1 MWPEFK
7 LSRVAALFFFITISI
22 AQSINVWAQTPQ
34 EIAKNT
40 FPSVVL
46 LVMQDANGQPVSL
59 SSGFFVLDGVVASNY
74 HVVEGAS
81 RGYVKVVGQKTKY
94 EIEGIMG
101 IETERDL
108 VLLKIT
114 ATRTRPLSLGDSD
127 SVEVGEPVYAIGNP
141 QGLEGTFSQGIVS
154 GIRKVGS
161 DKLLQMTA
169 PISPGSSGGP
179 VLNTRGEVIGVSVA
193 IFRGGQNLN
202 FAVPSNYL
210 KALIPKAVQTKPLAG
225 LKSSTREHAIWG
237 DFGSPS
243 TDAIIAKEFIWKH
256 TYQNPFFSK
265 VEYSFSLKN
274 NLREAVRNVICL
286 VIFFGASGE
295 PVDADLVNC
304 RDVIPGG
311 LARRVM
317 SEVDQSVQAVTT
329 ENNSPRPKRQPEFR
343 ILNFEIVQ

>member
-1 MWPEFK
+1 MWSEFK
-7 LSRVAALFFFITISI
+7 LSRIVALFLTITIFTVGPT
-22 AQSINVWAQTPQ
+22 NVWGQTPQ
-34 EIAKNT
+34 QIAKKT

-59 SSGFFVLDGVVASNY
+59 SSGFFVLDRVIASNY

-81 RGYVKVVGQKTKY
+81 RGYAKVVGQKTKY
-94 EIEGIMG
+94 EIEGITG
-101 IETERDL
+101 VDPERDL
-108 VLLKIT
+108 VLMKVT
-114 ATRTRPLSLGDSD
+114 ATPTTPLSLGDSD

-154 GIRKVGS
+154 GIRKIGP
-161 DKLLQMTA
+161 DKLLQITA

-179 VLNTRGEVIGVSVA
+179 VLNSKGEVIGISVA

-210 KALIPKAVQTKPLAG
+210 KALIPKAVQTKSLAG
-225 LKSSTREHAIWG
+225 IKSSTREHAIWAG
-237 DFGSPS
+237 FGGPS
-243 TDAIIAKEFIWKH
+243 TDAIIGKEFIWKH
-256 TYQNPFFSK
+256 SYQNPFFSK
-265 VEYSFSLKN
+265 AEYSFSLKN
-274 NLREAVRNVICL
+274 NLLEPVRNVICL

-295 PVDADLVNC
+295 PVEADLVNYK
-304 RDVIPGG
+304 DVIPGG

-317 SEVDQSVQAVTT
+317 SEVDQSVQPITT